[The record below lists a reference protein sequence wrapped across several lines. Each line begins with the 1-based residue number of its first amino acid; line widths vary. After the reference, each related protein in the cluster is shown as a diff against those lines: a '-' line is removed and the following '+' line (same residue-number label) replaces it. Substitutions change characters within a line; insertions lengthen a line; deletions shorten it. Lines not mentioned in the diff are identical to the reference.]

1 MPQSTANHYSLQGHN
16 VTIDYSLSDI
26 SGQPL
31 LNFKVDK
38 FSGNAHKKEIHITK
52 IDKVGQLITVGLH
65 PGPSADEGDPQF
77 SFLLPE
83 VTVKSGHKTAFD
95 TLAVETTTSRKGP
108 SPSALYVHGA
118 QGKGF
123 HCGVNSRQSL
133 DYGLAA

>member
-52 IDKVGQLITVGLH
+52 IDKVGQLITVALH

-77 SFLLPE
+77 SFLLPI
-83 VTVKSGHKTAFD
+83 VTQSGQEASFETIGVKTITTRQGPAHQRYTSVALKGKASFVE
-95 TLAVETTTSRKGP
+95 TLAAK
-108 SPSALYVHGA
+108 A
-118 QGKGF
+118 
-123 HCGVNSRQSL
+123 
-133 DYGLAA
+133 

>member
-38 FSGNAHKKEIHITK
+38 LSGNAHKKEIHITK
-52 IDKVGQLITVGLH
+52 IDNVGQLITVALH

-83 VTVKSGHKTAFD
+83 VTLQSGHETAFD
-95 TLAVETTTSRKGP
+95 TVGVETITSRKGP
-108 SPSALYVHGA
+108 AHQRYTSVALK
-118 QGKGF
+118 GKASI
-123 HCGVNSRQSL
+123 VESI
-133 DYGLAA
+133 AAKA

>member
-1 MPQSTANHYSLQGHN
+1 MPQSTPNHYSLQGHN

-38 FSGNAHKKEIHITK
+38 LSGNAHKKEIHITK
-52 IDKVGQLITVGLH
+52 IDNVGQLITVALH

-83 VTVKSGHKTAFD
+83 VTLQSGHETAFD
-95 TLAVETTTSRKGP
+95 TVGVETTTSRKGP
-108 SPSALYVHGA
+108 AHQRYKSVTLK
-118 QGKGF
+118 GKASI
-123 HCGVNSRQSL
+123 VESI
-133 DYGLAA
+133 AAKA